1 LAATTSGALATAAA
15 VAVGAVARTAVLR
28 TVPCLV
34 TTLRTRVELLAVF
47 VLLRLAVA
55 LRAGVVLV
63 AFAVL
68 VEVLRAV
75 CFFAVEDAEAVL
87 VFALVAAALQA
98 AVLVPRLHAEEAA
111 SAREGMASASVVART
126 GVAANAIKRFQEF
139 AMGVESGKTGI
150 REGAR
155 QKTAVVAWG

>member
-1 LAATTSGALATAAA
+1 MAA
-15 VAVGAVARTAVLR
+15 VVATGAAVRKAVLR
-28 TVPCLV
+28 MVPCFV
-34 TTLRTRVELLAVF
+34 TTLRTRVELPAIL
-47 VLLRLAVA
+47 VLLRLTVVLRVVA
-55 LRAGVVLV
+55 VLV

-75 CFFAVEDAEAVL
+75 CFFAVEDAETVL

-98 AVLVPRLHAEEAA
+98 AALVPRLHAGEAA
-111 SAREGMASASVVART
+111 SAKEGMASASVVART
-126 GVAANAIKRFQEF
+126 GGAANAMKRFQVF

-150 REGAR
+150 QEGAR